1 MGRGMRDGWGM
12 SAMLT
17 RRTALTALAG
27 GLAAPALLSL
37 SRADTAK
44 PLPQAPARAGAPATL
59 EVTLEAKAR
68 GVKLLGDEGPS
79 STLWTYGDELFPILR
94 MTRGDRL
101 RATLKNG
108 LAEHTSLHW
117 HGVRVPN
124 AMDGVQY
131 LTQQPVEPGQSFL
144 YDFTP
149 PDTGTFFFHPHCNE
163 TGQVGHGLAGVLI
176 VEGDESQPFDHELV
190 LVAKDWRLNP
200 DGSFLPFSTDSGA
213 ARAGT
218 FGTVRSVNGRRK
230 FTAKVP
236 ASADIRLRLLNLDST
251 RMMDVGVEGAE
262 ARIIAIDG
270 NPLASMPLDSWRVGA
285 ASRLDLVLRTPKAGA
300 KVRLR
305 DYFPAEIFD
314 LAELEAEGP
323 DRRQGAFDPAPLFAS
338 GIPEPDLAA
347 AEAQA
352 YVFGAASDSIA
363 SFIDK
368 LDPNDPL
375 SKVILD
381 ELCTAERTFWAI
393 NKRSWP
399 NDGHRNLPPP
409 LARLETGKSYR
420 FMLQNATPHPHPIH
434 LHGHTFK
441 VLSSS
446 KRSLPVHFADTVL
459 VLPKERIEIAFVATP
474 GRWMFHCHILEH
486 LETGMM
492 GYFANS

>member
-1 MGRGMRDGWGM
+1 
-12 SAMLT
+12 MLT
-17 RRTALTALAG
+17 RRAVLTAAAG

-37 SRADTAK
+37 SRADTAT
-44 PLPQAPARAGAPATL
+44 PLPAAPPHAAASVAH

-68 GVKLLGDEGPS
+68 DVQLLGADGPKS
-79 STLWTYGDELFPILR
+79 ALWTYGDALFPILR
-94 MTRGDRL
+94 ARRGDRL
-101 RATLKNG
+101 RATLQNS
-108 LAEHTSLHW
+108 LAEHTSIHW

-131 LTQQPVEPGQSFL
+131 VTQQPVEPGESFV
-144 YDFTP
+144 YDFTL

-163 TGQVGHGLAGVLI
+163 TGQVGHGLVGVLI
-176 VEGDESQPFDHELV
+176 VEGDESRPFDDELV
-190 LVAKDWRLNP
+190 LIAKDWRLDA
-200 DGSFLPFSTDSGA
+200 DGSFLPFTTDSGA

-218 FGTVRSVNGRRK
+218 FGTVRTVNGQRK
-230 FTAKVP
+230 LTRKVP

-270 NPLASMPLDSWRVGA
+270 NPLPALPLDSWRLGA
-285 ASRLDLVLRTPKAGA
+285 ASRVDLVLRTPKAGA
-300 KVRLR
+300 RVLVR

-323 DRRQGAFDPAPLFAS
+323 DRQAGGFDPAPLYAARL
-338 GIPEPDLAA
+338 PEADLAA
-347 AEAQA
+347 AERQA

-363 SFIDK
+363 SFVDT

-399 NDGHRNLPPP
+399 NDGHRKLPPP
-409 LARLETGKSYR
+409 LARLQAGKSYR

-446 KRSLPVHFADTVL
+446 RRSLPVHHADTVL

-474 GRWMFHCHILEH
+474 GKWMFHCHILEH

-492 GYFANS
+492 GYFANI

>member
-1 MGRGMRDGWGM
+1 
-12 SAMLT
+12 MLT
-17 RRTALTALAG
+17 RRTALATIAG

-37 SRADTAK
+37 SRADTAT
-44 PLPQAPARAGAPATL
+44 PLLPASAPATEPVIH
-59 EVTLEAKAR
+59 EVTLEAKPRA
-68 GVKLLGDEGPS
+68 VKLLGEDGPS
-79 STLWTYGDELFPILR
+79 STLWTYNDKLFPVLR
-94 MTRGDRL
+94 LKRGDRL

-108 LAEHTSLHW
+108 LAEHSSIHW

-131 LTQQPVEPGQSFL
+131 VTQPPVEPGQSFL
-144 YDFTP
+144 YDFTL

-163 TGQVGHGLAGVLI
+163 SGQLGHGLAGVVI
-176 VEGDESQPFDHELV
+176 VEGDESRPFDHELV
-190 LVAKDWRLNP
+190 LVAKDWRLDP
-200 DGSFLPFSTDSGA
+200 QGGFLPFSTDSGA

-218 FGTVRSVNGRRK
+218 FGAVRTVNGARK
-230 FTAKVP
+230 FTASVP
-236 ASADIRLRLLNLDST
+236 ATADIRLRLLNLDST

-262 ARIIAIDG
+262 ARIIAVDG
-270 NPLASMPLDSWRVGA
+270 NPLPALHLDSWRLGA
-285 ASRLDLVLRTPKAGA
+285 ASRVDLVLRTPKAGG
-300 KVRLR
+300 KVLLR

-314 LAELEAEGP
+314 LAELEAVGP
-323 DRRQGAFDPAPLFAS
+323 DRQAGAFDPAPLHAS
-338 GIPEPDLAA
+338 DIPEPDLEA

-352 YVFGAASDSIA
+352 YMFGPASDSIA
-363 SFIDK
+363 SFIDT

-409 LARLETGKSYR
+409 LARLEAGKSYR

-446 KRSLPVHFADTVL
+446 KRSLPVHHADTVL

-492 GYFANS
+492 GYFANT

>member
-1 MGRGMRDGWGM
+1 
-12 SAMLT
+12 MLT
-17 RRTALTALAG
+17 RRTALATLAG
-27 GLAAPALLSL
+27 GLAAPVLLSL

-44 PLPQAPARAGAPATL
+44 PLPQAPSLTAAPDTHD
-59 EVTLEAKAR
+59 VTLEAKAR
-68 GVKLLGDEGPS
+68 SVRLVGDDGPP
-79 STLWTYGDELFPILR
+79 STLWTYGDALFPVLR
-94 MTRGDRL
+94 ARRGDRL
-101 RATLKNG
+101 RATLKNS
-108 LAEHTSLHW
+108 LAEHTSIHW

-131 LTQQPVEPGQSFL
+131 VTQQPVEPGASFL
-144 YDFTP
+144 YDFTL

-163 TGQVGHGLAGVLI
+163 TGQVGHGLVGVVI
-176 VEGDESQPFDHELV
+176 VEGDESRRFDDELV

-218 FGTVRSVNGRRK
+218 FGTLRTVNGRRK
-230 FTAKVP
+230 FSAKVP
-236 ASADIRLRLLNLDST
+236 ASADIRVRLLNLDST

-270 NPLASMPLDSWRVGA
+270 NPLPAMALDSWRLGA
-285 ASRLDLVLRTPKAGA
+285 ASRLDLVLRTPEAGA
-300 KVRLR
+300 KVLLR

-323 DRRQGAFDPAPLFAS
+323 DRRAGAFDPAPLFAS
-338 GIPEPDLAA
+338 GLPEPDLAA
-347 AEAQA
+347 AEPQA
-352 YVFGAASDSIA
+352 YVFGAASNSIA
-363 SFIDK
+363 SFVDA

-409 LARLETGKSYR
+409 LARLEAGKSYR

-446 KRSLPVHFADTVL
+446 KRSLPVHHADTVL

-474 GRWMFHCHILEH
+474 GKWMFHCHILEH

-492 GYFANS
+492 GYFANT

>member
-1 MGRGMRDGWGM
+1 
-12 SAMLT
+12 MLT
-17 RRTALTALAG
+17 RRAVLTAAAG

-44 PLPQAPARAGAPATL
+44 PLPEAPPRVGASATH

-68 GVKLLGDEGPS
+68 SVELFGADGPK

-94 MTRGDRL
+94 ARRGDRL
-101 RATLKNG
+101 RATLRNS
-108 LAEHTSLHW
+108 LAEHTSIHW

-131 LTQQPVEPGQSFL
+131 VTQQPVEPGNSFV
-144 YDFTP
+144 YDFP
-149 PDTGTFFFHPHCNE
+149 LPDTGTFFFHPHCNE
-163 TGQVGHGLAGVLI
+163 TGQVGHGLVGVLI
-176 VEGDESQPFDHELV
+176 VEGDESRPFDDELV
-190 LVAKDWRLNP
+190 LIAKDWRLDA
-200 DGSFLPFSTDSGA
+200 DGSFLPFTTDSGA

-218 FGTVRSVNGRRK
+218 FGTVRTVNGQRSLTR
-230 FTAKVP
+230 KVP

-262 ARIIAIDG
+262 AHIIAIDG
-270 NPLASMPLDSWRVGA
+270 NPLPALPLCSWRLGA
-285 ASRLDLVLRTPKAGA
+285 ASRVDLVLRTPKAGG
-300 KVRLR
+300 KVLIR

-314 LAELEAEGP
+314 LAELEVEGP
-323 DRRQGAFDPAPLFAS
+323 DRQAGGFDPAPLYAARL
-338 GIPEPDLAA
+338 PEADLSA
-347 AEAQA
+347 AERQA

-363 SFIDK
+363 SFVDT

-399 NDGHRNLPPP
+399 NDGHRKLPPP
-409 LARLETGKSYR
+409 LARLQAGKSYR

-446 KRSLPVHFADTVL
+446 RRNLPVHYADTVL

-492 GYFANS
+492 GYFANT